1 MRVTQGAFS
10 FLPDLTDDEIK
21 AQVEYCQNQGW
32 AISVEFTDDPH
43 PRNVYWEMWGLPAFD
58 TFDPAAILYEVNKCR
73 EAFPNQYIKVVANDP
88 SAGRQTTALDFIVQ
102 RPAHEPGFQL
112 LRQEAG
118 DRHVNYTLSPYAAA
132 KPHGERYQNGH

>member
-21 AQVEYCQNQGW
+21 AQVAYCQDRGW
-32 AISVEFTDDPH
+32 AIAVEFTDDPH

-58 TFDPAAILYEVNKCR
+58 MNDPSAILYEVDKCR
-73 EAFPNQYIKVVANDP
+73 EAFPDQYIKVTAYDP
-88 SAGRQTTALDFIVQ
+88 SHTRQTTALDFIVH

-112 LRQEAG
+112 LRQEVG
-118 DRHVNYTLSPYAAA
+118 DRRVSYTLHPYAAD
-132 KPHGERYQNGH
+132 KPHGERYRNGR